1 MKKYLA
7 MMLLALSLLSSSV
20 ALAGAGESPPPGNAG
35 DANGND
41 DCKDGIC
48 ILKEQPGEP
57 GERTK
62 SK

>member
-7 MMLLALSLLSSSV
+7 VMLLTLVLFSGSV
-20 ALAGAGESPPPGNAG
+20 VLAGAGEPSSPGNSG

-48 ILKEQPGEP
+48 TLKEQPDEKGEN
-57 GERTK
+57 R
-62 SK
+62 

>member
-7 MMLLALSLLSSSV
+7 VMLLTLVLFSGNV
-20 ALAGAGESPPPGNAG
+20 VLAGAGEPSSPGNSG

-48 ILKEQPGEP
+48 TLKEQPDEP
-57 GERTK
+57 GK
-62 SK
+62 

>member
-20 ALAGAGESPPPGNAG
+20 ALAGAGEPSPPGNTG
-35 DANGND
+35 DVNGND

-48 ILKEQPGEP
+48 TLKEQPDEP

-62 SK
+62 SN

>member
-7 MMLLALSLLSSSV
+7 MMLLALSLLSGSV
-20 ALAGAGESPPPGNAG
+20 ALAGAGEPSPPGNTG
-35 DANGND
+35 DVNGND

-62 SK
+62 SN

>member
-20 ALAGAGESPPPGNAG
+20 ALAGAGEPSPPGNTG
-35 DANGND
+35 DVHGND
-41 DCKDGIC
+41 ECKDGIC
-48 ILKEQPGEP
+48 TLKEQPDEP

-62 SK
+62 SN